1 MTSKLF
7 VKIIASYIILCA
19 IPLITG
25 LVAYEN
31 AVSSAEKQTVRLTGA
46 ALQRAAA
53 MTDNAIGEIES
64 MTAGLAVNP
73 NITSMVSSCPISQE
87 ATAHSNMQN
96 AYKTLKNNR
105 AISGNLLDIMLY
117 SSRSD
122 TMITSTHIFISL
134 DRYYNVFFRYDGMD
148 ANAWR
153 DYMLNDAHYTRYFP
167 TRRVIMRTGTE
178 EATVKIH
185 DAILY
190 TRSVRTMSGMGK
202 LIAVMPLESV
212 TAALEEILE
221 TYTDGSVLV
230 YDATGQELAALGD
243 VSEEVRSLAWD
254 AAYSDGDSGA
264 TLSTSLGSRF
274 IVVSQSKNGWR
285 FVAALSPDQIFGD
298 INYLKLAV
306 YVMLG
311 VEIVMLVIL
320 AILFARRYFKPV
332 RGLVELVG
340 DDDAGAQGVGRPGN
354 ASEYDYLRQMITLMK
369 NNCVAANS
377 RLDAQSQML
386 GRQLLASRLRG
397 DTPERVL
404 RESFER
410 AQQRYPEDDAAV
422 ALIMVETGDGGD
434 TQGDMTRLLLIEQ
447 LAGLPHAAAA
457 STRLDE
463 ERWAVVFFCGEGEQ
477 RALLAGLMQ
486 AFADAS
492 CPPPRITICPS
503 DSSHTLCERYKYAD
517 MRVHRWDA
525 EPGAIDRV
533 DSYEQLRSISVH
545 YSVKSEE
552 RIIRLT
558 KSGSTAELKAAL
570 DGVVDKNR
578 ACLREDPSVATRLMC
593 AFHMTCARIQ
603 REAHFTP
610 AAGERD
616 IVNVEPSSVIRADSP
631 LEDFYAWCMRAAEQ
645 IERQRKAAGNRR
657 AIEPICEFIDAN
669 YADKQLSLT
678 VVAEKFGLSETYLS
692 RLLKAQKGVN
702 YSEYLERLRINRA
715 CELLSEGRS
724 VEVTADQT
732 GYNSVT
738 VFRAAFKRICG
749 VNPSEFKA
757 GGSSASASKT
767 FE

>member
-96 AYKTLKNNR
+96 AHKTLQNNR

-153 DYMLNDAHYTRYFP
+153 DYMLNDAHYARYFP
-167 TRRVIMRTGTE
+167 ARRVTMRTGTE
-178 EATVKIH
+178 EATVKSH

-264 TLSTSLGSRF
+264 TLSTSSGSRF

-386 GRQLLASRLRG
+386 GRQLLASRLHG
-397 DTPERVL
+397 
-404 RESFER
+404 
-410 AQQRYPEDDAAV
+410 
-422 ALIMVETGDGGD
+422 
-434 TQGDMTRLLLIEQ
+434 
-447 LAGLPHAAAA
+447 
-457 STRLDE
+457 
-463 ERWAVVFFCGEGEQ
+463 
-477 RALLAGLMQ
+477 
-486 AFADAS
+486 
-492 CPPPRITICPS
+492 
-503 DSSHTLCERYKYAD
+503 
-517 MRVHRWDA
+517 
-525 EPGAIDRV
+525 
-533 DSYEQLRSISVH
+533 
-545 YSVKSEE
+545 
-552 RIIRLT
+552 
-558 KSGSTAELKAAL
+558 
-570 DGVVDKNR
+570 
-578 ACLREDPSVATRLMC
+578 
-593 AFHMTCARIQ
+593 
-603 REAHFTP
+603 
-610 AAGERD
+610 
-616 IVNVEPSSVIRADSP
+616 
-631 LEDFYAWCMRAAEQ
+631 
-645 IERQRKAAGNRR
+645 
-657 AIEPICEFIDAN
+657 
-669 YADKQLSLT
+669 
-678 VVAEKFGLSETYLS
+678 
-692 RLLKAQKGVN
+692 
-702 YSEYLERLRINRA
+702 
-715 CELLSEGRS
+715 
-724 VEVTADQT
+724 
-732 GYNSVT
+732 
-738 VFRAAFKRICG
+738 
-749 VNPSEFKA
+749 
-757 GGSSASASKT
+757 
-767 FE
+767 